1 MGDDVYLRR
10 NFIHMFF
17 EGPRGFLLYLEGLR
31 GYWNEVRI
39 YDVYGDYI
47 YVCLRGKVK
56 SEHVIRG
63 HLLPY
68 VSVIGSGICIKDSVY
83 RLLELK
89 ASQGFTDGPT
99 ASNTQGVV
107 FSTER

>member
-1 MGDDVYLRR
+1 MKG
-10 NFIHMFF
+10 
-17 EGPRGFLLYLEGLR
+17 
-31 GYWNEVRI
+31 
-39 YDVYGDYI
+39 
-47 YVCLRGKVK
+47 
-56 SEHVIRG
+56 EHGIRG
-63 HLLPY
+63 HMLPC
-68 VSVIGSGICIKDSVY
+68 VSVTGSGICIKESVY